1 MFGLY
6 HYPEIYRDN
15 RRISRSLE
23 RLRLAKARQVST
35 GLMYAFFAF
44 LNNSIR
50 ENYL

>member
-35 GLMYAFFAF
+35 GLM
-44 LNNSIR
+44 LESIYQA
-50 ENYL
+50 YLQYY